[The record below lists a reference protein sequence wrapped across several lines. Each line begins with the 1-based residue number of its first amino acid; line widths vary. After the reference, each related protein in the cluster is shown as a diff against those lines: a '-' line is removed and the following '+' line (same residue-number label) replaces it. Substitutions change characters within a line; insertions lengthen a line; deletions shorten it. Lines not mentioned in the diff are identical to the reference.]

1 MYSEFIKSTIQKTN
15 LLDYVEK
22 DTINNYAHSE
32 LGYQNQYWP
41 NCIDPTVFYDA
52 EDRMWM
58 VYGSWSGGIFLLELD
73 ETTGLPIH
81 PEADEKNQVDPYFG
95 KRLLGGY
102 HQSIEGPYIMYDKET
117 EYYYLFVSY
126 GSLNSEGGY
135 QIRLFR
141 SKQVDGPYVDAKGS
155 SMTMV
160 DATNPEY
167 NKEYGI
173 KMMGNYNLPSLEV
186 AYMAPGHNSA
196 FIDADGKKYLVYH
209 TRFDDG
215 TEFHQPRVHQLFTNQ
230 SGWLVAA
237 PFETN
242 GETLKKEGYQKE
254 EVSGKYYIINHGTD
268 ISKKIPDTE
277 LYHFYS
283 NGDITAK
290 DQEGNNKLIGKWS
303 IEEQTSYI
311 TVTLNDVVY
320 EGVMIEMLDEAGNQV
335 KCISAVSNNNET
347 IWGVCYV

>member
-1 MYSEFIKSTIQKTN
+1 
-15 LLDYVEK
+15 
-22 DTINNYAHSE
+22 
-32 LGYQNQYWP
+32 
-41 NCIDPTVFYDA
+41 
-52 EDRMWM
+52 
-58 VYGSWSGGIFLLELD
+58 
-73 ETTGLPIH
+73 
-81 PEADEKNQVDPYFG
+81 
-95 KRLLGGY
+95 
-102 HQSIEGPYIMYDKET
+102 MYDKET